1 MVSLGVRFLGPFL
14 FLLYINDIHLCSNEL
29 QFFLF
34 ADDTNI
40 LYANKDF
47 KSLEQ
52 TVNAELNNLH
62 DWLTTNKLTLN
73 TKKSNLVIF
82 RSRQKKIRYLP
93 QISIFDSE
101 KNRRVSWEHKSYIKY
116 LGVLMENLSW
126 KTIWTVLSLK

>member
-1 MVSLGVRFLGPFL
+1 MVSLRVRFLGPFL

-34 ADDTNI
+34 ADDANI
-40 LYANKDF
+40 LYADKDF

-62 DWLTTNKLTLN
+62 HWLTTNKLTLN

-116 LGVLMENLSW
+116 LGVLIENLSW

>member
-1 MVSLGVRFLGPFL
+1 MSLRVRCLGPFL

-116 LGVLMENLSW
+116 LGVLIENLSW

>member
-1 MVSLGVRFLGPFL
+1 MVSLRVRFLGPFL

-29 QFFLF
+29 QFLLF

-40 LYANKDF
+40 LYADKDF

>member
-1 MVSLGVRFLGPFL
+1 MVSLRVRFLGPFL

-29 QFFLF
+29 QFFVF

-101 KNRRVSWEHKSYIKY
+101 KNRRVSWDHKSYIKY
-116 LGVLMENLSW
+116 LGVLIENLSW

>member
-1 MVSLGVRFLGPFL
+1 MSLRVRFLGPFL
-14 FLLYINDIHLCSNEL
+14 FLLYINDIHLCSNGL

-40 LYANKDF
+40 LYADKDF

-116 LGVLMENLSW
+116 LGVLIENLSW

>member
-1 MVSLGVRFLGPFL
+1 MNFNFS
-14 FLLYINDIHLCSNEL
+14 YL
-29 QFFLF
+29 QMTLIF
-34 ADDTNI
+34 
-40 LYANKDF
+40 
-47 KSLEQ
+47 SM
-52 TVNAELNNLH
+52 
-62 DWLTTNKLTLN
+62 LTSIENKLTLN

-116 LGVLMENLSW
+116 LAVLIENLSW

>member
-1 MVSLGVRFLGPFL
+1 MVSLRVRFLGPFL
-14 FLLYINDIHLCSNEL
+14 FLLYINDIHLCSNGL

-40 LYANKDF
+40 LYADKDF

-116 LGVLMENLSW
+116 LGVLIENLSW

>member
-1 MVSLGVRFLGPFL
+1 MVSLRVRFLGPFL

-116 LGVLMENLSW
+116 LGVLIENLSW

>member
-1 MVSLGVRFLGPFL
+1 MVSLRVRFLGPFL

-116 LGVLMENLSW
+116 LAVLIENLSW

>member
-1 MVSLGVRFLGPFL
+1 MVSLRVRFLGPFL

-40 LYANKDF
+40 LYADKDF

-116 LGVLMENLSW
+116 LGVLIENLSW

>member
-1 MVSLGVRFLGPFL
+1 M
-14 FLLYINDIHLCSNEL
+14 L
-29 QFFLF
+29 QLI
-34 ADDTNI
+34 NI
-40 LYANKDF
+40 LYADKDS

-82 RSRQKKIRYLP
+82 RPRQKKIRYLP

-101 KNRRVSWEHKSYIKY
+101 KKRRISSEHKSYIKY
-116 LGVLMENLSW
+116 LGVLIDEIFLG